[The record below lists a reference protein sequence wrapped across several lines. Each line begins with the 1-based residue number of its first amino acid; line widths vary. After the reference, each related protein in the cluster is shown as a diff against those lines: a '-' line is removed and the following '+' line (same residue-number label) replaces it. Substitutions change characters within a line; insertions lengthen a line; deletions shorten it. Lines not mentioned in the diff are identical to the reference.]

1 MNPFFNAMG
10 GQHGNPMMQQFQN
23 FMQQMKGKDPNAMIQ
38 EMVSSGRISQAQLD
52 QVQKQAQQM
61 QEERGKLQEELDV
74 REYTVTA
81 GGGAVTAVVDGKHIV
96 KKLEIKPEVVDPED
110 VDMLA
115 DLVMAAVNEAIRQ
128 AVDTSEAEMSKIT
141 GGINMPG
148 LF

>member
-1 MNPFFNAMG
+1 MKARLPKGVG
-10 GQHGNPMMQQFQN
+10 GGPGNMQS
-23 FMQQMKGKDPNAMIQ
+23 MI
-38 EMVSSGRISQAQLD
+38 
-52 QVQKQAQQM
+52 KQAQQM
-61 QEERGKLQEELDV
+61 QEEMGKLQEELDV

-81 GGGAVTAVVDGKHIV
+81 GGGAVTTVVDGKHIV

>member
-1 MNPFFNAMG
+1 MKARLPKGVG
-10 GQHGNPMMQQFQN
+10 GGPGNMQS
-23 FMQQMKGKDPNAMIQ
+23 MI
-38 EMVSSGRISQAQLD
+38 
-52 QVQKQAQQM
+52 KQAQQM
-61 QEERGKLQEELDV
+61 QEEMGKLQEELDV

-96 KKLEIKPEVVDPED
+96 KKLEIQPEVVDPED
-110 VDMLA
+110 VDLLA

>member
-1 MNPFFNAMG
+1 MKARLPKGVG
-10 GQHGNPMMQQFQN
+10 GGPGNMQS
-23 FMQQMKGKDPNAMIQ
+23 MI
-38 EMVSSGRISQAQLD
+38 
-52 QVQKQAQQM
+52 KQAQQM
-61 QEERGKLQEELDV
+61 QEEMGKLQEELDV

-141 GGINMPG
+141 GCINMPG